1 MLEIKG
7 FPRGWTAWTAVPP
20 LGFFCFSQY
29 AETNIRLKMQEGRV
43 DRIDAEKDVFRE
55 KMACNHFKSEIN
67 PENGYRCFDRRKSI

>member
-1 MLEIKG
+1 MDGSSTSRIFL
-7 FPRGWTAWTAVPP
+7 RY
-20 LGFFCFSQY
+20 LSQY

-67 PENGYRCFDRRKSI
+67 PENGYRCFDCRKSI

>member
-1 MLEIKG
+1 MDGSSTSRIFL
-7 FPRGWTAWTAVPP
+7 RY
-20 LGFFCFSQY
+20 LSQY